1 MKINRA
7 LFHRFLGKLLF
18 VAPSALL
25 FLAAAFSLSSQEQH
39 HGVVK
44 PLSDVKFEQDSDSK
58 CLSSSLETGDPDKG
72 PSTFILRAAPDC
84 KVPLHYHT
92 AEEQLIV
99 VRGDLETGME
109 GVTPR
114 VLQAGGF
121 AMMPGKE
128 KHWFAC
134 KSKAGCLM
142 FVTFDRAYDIFWVK

>member
-1 MKINRA
+1 VENTNIFAHPQQR
-7 LFHRFLGKLLF
+7 RFFRNGVIAF
-18 VAPSALL
+18 T
-25 FLAAAFSLSSQEQH
+25 FLAAAASLSSQEQH
-39 HGVVK
+39 HGVVR

-84 KVPLHYHT
+84 RVPLHYHT
-92 AEEQLIV
+92 AEEQLFV
-99 VRGDLETGME
+99 VSGDLETGME

-121 AMMPGKE
+121 ALMPGKE
-128 KHWFAC
+128 KHWFTC